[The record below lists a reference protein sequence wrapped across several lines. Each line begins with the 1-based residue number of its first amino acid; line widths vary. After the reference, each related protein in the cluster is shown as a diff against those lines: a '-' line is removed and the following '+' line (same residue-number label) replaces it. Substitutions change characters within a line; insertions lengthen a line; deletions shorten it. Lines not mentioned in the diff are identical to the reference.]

1 MTDAVRWGLL
11 STARINQALIAGIR
25 AAEGAELVAVASR
38 SEASA
43 SAYAAEQQIPRAHG
57 SYEALLAD
65 PEVDVVYVSLP
76 NALHVPWSIAALR
89 AGKHVL
95 CEKPMTRRAADVVEA
110 YDVAAHAERLLMEAF
125 MWRYHPQT
133 ELVARLAGDGTLGE
147 LRQVRAAFSFSL
159 PDAGNVRWDPA
170 LEGGALMDVGCY
182 CVSALRLLCGEPER
196 VSCETV
202 DRGGVDAHTSGL
214 LRFGGGVLGTFEC
227 AFDSAPRSFLEVTGS
242 EGRLLVEDPWKA
254 PGPGPELVRAD
265 GSRERLEVEV
275 VNPYAREVGDLSRAV
290 REGGEP
296 RLGRNDALG
305 QALAIEALYR
315 AASEGRPVA
324 V

>member
-1 MTDAVRWGLL
+1 MTDTVRWGLL

-25 AAEGAELVAVASR
+25 AADGAELVAVASR

-43 SAYAAEQQIPRAHG
+43 SAYAAEQEIPRAHG

-76 NALHVPWSIAALR
+76 NALHVPWSVTALQ

-95 CEKPMTRRAADVVEA
+95 CEKPMTRRAADVIEA

-202 DRGGVDAHTSGL
+202 DREGVDARTSGL
-214 LRFGGGVLGTFEC
+214 LRFRGGVLGTFEC
-227 AFDSAPRSFLEVTGS
+227 AFDTAARSFLEVTGS

-254 PGPGPELVRAD
+254 PGPGPELVRGD

-275 VNPYAREVGDLSRAV
+275 VNPYAREVEDLSRAV

-296 RLGRNDALG
+296 RLGRADALG
-305 QALAIEALYR
+305 QARTIEALYR
-315 AASEGRPVA
+315 SAAEGRA
-324 V
+324 VVV